1 MKTNISI
8 ELSDQQ
14 RNKLSNI
21 LTKKQTKKL
30 ATRKDVNMIA
40 KLLFAS
46 LLSQDQSNDDC
57 EFCKVIE
64 DLPWTVIHKDEVMEV
79 YGWEE
84 DGKKGIEIWRQER
97 RAV

>member
-8 ELSDQQ
+8 ELNDEQ
-14 RNKLSNI
+14 RNILSNI

-40 KLLFAS
+40 KLMFGS
-46 LLSQDQSNDDC
+46 LLSQDKSNDGC
-57 EFCKVIE
+57 EFCKVID

-84 DGKKGIEIWRQER
+84 DGKKGIEIWKQER
-97 RAV
+97 RAS